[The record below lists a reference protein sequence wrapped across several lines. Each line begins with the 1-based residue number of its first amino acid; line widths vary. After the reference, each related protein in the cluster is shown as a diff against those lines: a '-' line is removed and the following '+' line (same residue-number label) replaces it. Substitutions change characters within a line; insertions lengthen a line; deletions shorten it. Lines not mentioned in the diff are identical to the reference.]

1 MATTQRRKGQPPKG
15 VWTGVL
21 LLSLVPAVWIGLR
34 TLGWFGGL
42 GANPIE
48 KLLELS
54 GTHAMIALLIA
65 LAVTPLRQMTG
76 FAWITRLRRMLGL
89 VAFGY
94 VTAHALTWL
103 GLDLF
108 FDWEL
113 VLYDLT
119 ERPFVMVGFAAWV
132 ILLALAVTSTDGA
145 QRWLRKK
152 WVWLHRGVY
161 VAGVLAILHFLWL
174 ARADY
179 GEVTLYAAILA
190 FLLGWRVVHSWISAR
205 RVRARR
211 AATAS

>member
-1 MATTQRRKGQPPKG
+1 M
-15 VWTGVL
+15 L
-21 LLSLVPAVWIGLR
+21 LASLVPAAWIGLR
-34 TLGWFGGL
+34 TLGWFDGL
-42 GANPIE
+42 GVNPIE

-76 FAWITRLRRMLGL
+76 LAWIVRLRRMLGL

-94 VTAHALTWL
+94 VTAHALIWL
-103 GLDLF
+103 GVDLF

-119 ERPFVMVGFAAWV
+119 ERPFVMVGFAAWL
-132 ILLALAVTSTDGA
+132 ILLALTLTSTDGA
-145 QRWLRKK
+145 QRWLKKK

-161 VAGVLAILHFLWL
+161 LAGVLAVLHFLWL

-179 GEVTLYAAILA
+179 VEVALYAAILA
-190 FLLGWRVVHSWISAR
+190 FLLGWRVHYRWQTRRRVHAR
-205 RVRARR
+205 RVSA
-211 AATAS
+211 

>member
-1 MATTQRRKGQPPKG
+1 MTATTRRARARPPTG
-15 VWTGVL
+15 VWWAVL
-21 LLSLVPAVWIGLR
+21 LVALLPAMWIGLR
-34 TLGWFGGL
+34 TLGCFGGL
-42 GANPIE
+42 GVNPIE

-54 GTHAMIALLIA
+54 GTHAMIALLVA

-76 FAWITRLRRMLGL
+76 LAWLTRLRRMLGL

-94 VTAHALTWL
+94 VTAHALIWL
-103 GLDLF
+103 GVDLF

-145 QRWLRKK
+145 QRWLKKK

-161 VAGVLAILHFLWL
+161 AAGVLAILHFLWL

-179 GEVTLYAAILA
+179 AEVALYAAILA
-190 FLLGWRVVHSWISAR
+190 ILLGWRVVYRWQTR
-205 RVRARR
+205 RRIHAHRR
-211 AATAS
+211 APA